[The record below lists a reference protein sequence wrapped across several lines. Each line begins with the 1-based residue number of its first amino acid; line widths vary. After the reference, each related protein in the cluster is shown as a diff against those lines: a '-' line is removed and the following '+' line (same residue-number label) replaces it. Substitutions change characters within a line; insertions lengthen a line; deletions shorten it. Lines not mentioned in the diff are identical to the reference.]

1 MTALAVCL
9 LLLAQDSDLVKEFE
23 SRLAKLDDNDIAGC
37 VRLGTWAASQG
48 LTDRAEDAFER
59 VLKLDPNH
67 AVAREKLGFKQ
78 EDGKWIETP
87 GRQAR
92 LKYRRAVCEGLQL
105 PSKEIMEAAAAK
117 DRFYKQAIE
126 FVRWKEHWIR
136 ALQTMDEA
144 TGLFQGNF
152 KIRVTFEATE
162 VGELA
167 RGFGQNGTGGVQ
179 IDIDKLANYL
189 KRVEEFEKAK
199 KQGGVKIILSPLKL
213 ESILTHE
220 LTHCFQNHI
229 LVPWVAEGMA
239 CFATG
244 DPYFYYYSNYL
255 RSKVTPID
263 QTTTEKNLH
272 YGRGM
277 AFFEYFRQ
285 TYGVEKARE
294 LIRLLVDKTDP
305 KEAAEKVSG
314 KSWQELSR
322 DEVKWTEQWLQKYR
336 PD

>member
-1 MTALAVCL
+1 MTALALCL
-9 LLLAQDSDLVKEFE
+9 LLLTQDSELVKEFE

-48 LTDRAEDAFER
+48 LIDRAEEAFER

-67 AVAREKLGFKQ
+67 AVAREKLGFRQ
-78 EDGKWIETP
+78 ENGTWVETP
-87 GRQAR
+87 ERRTR
-92 LKYRRAVCEGLQL
+92 LKYKRAVSEGLQL
-105 PSKEIMEAAAAK
+105 PSKEILEAAAAK
-117 DRFYKQAIE
+117 DRFYKRAIE

-136 ALQTMDEA
+136 ALRTMDEA

-167 RGFGQNGTGGVQ
+167 RGFGQNGTGGVR
-179 IDIDKLANYL
+179 IDLDKLAGYL

-199 KQGGVKIILSPLKL
+199 KQGGVKVLLPPLKL

-220 LTHCFQNHI
+220 LTHCFQNH
-229 LVPWVAEGMA
+229 LMTPWVAEGMA

-244 DPYFYYYSNYL
+244 DPYFYYYYNYL
-255 RSKVTPID
+255 CSKVSPVE

-272 YGRGM
+272 YSRGM
-277 AFFEYFRQ
+277 AFFDYFRH
-285 TYGVEKARE
+285 TFGVEKVKE
-294 LIRLLVDKTDP
+294 FIRRLVDKTEL

-322 DEVKWTEQWLQKYR
+322 DEVKWTEKGLQKYR
-336 PD
+336 LD